1 MLALALLALIAPVP
15 GDVTARVRPRSPY
28 EGGRHRG
35 VDLAT
40 APETPVRAA
49 CGGPVAF
56 TGRIGGTG
64 IVTVR
69 CGRWRVTHMPLA
81 RIAARGDMRRGA
93 VIGTVAASTA
103 HHGLRLGVRRDGTRF
118 DYVDPLRHQFL
129 NRVKV
134 AGALAGFHGTEEGLL
149 HPRALGQALE
159 RHPRGASRATEEPAG
174 GNDPSLKRAHPF
186 RCSPFPCLLAVTARP
201 P

>member
-69 CGRWRVTHMPLA
+69 CG
-81 RIAARGDMRRGA
+81 
-93 VIGTVAASTA
+93 
-103 HHGLRLGVRRDGTRF
+103 
-118 DYVDPLRHQFL
+118 
-129 NRVKV
+129 
-134 AGALAGFHGTEEGLL
+134 
-149 HPRALGQALE
+149 
-159 RHPRGASRATEEPAG
+159 G
-174 GNDPSLKRAHPF
+174 GG
-186 RCSPFPCLLAVTARP
+186 
-201 P
+201 